1 MLIEKTA
8 SPLGE
13 IILCAHKAALTGL
26 WFTGQKYEMRGAEL
40 SLEEERGDREVLT
53 AARHWLDDY
62 FSGKVPTLDFPLDP
76 QGTPFQKRV
85 WKELL
90 SIPYRH
96 TVSYG
101 ELAERM
107 GCKSARAVGSAVGKN
122 PISLIIPCH
131 RVLGASGRLTGYAGG
146 LERKAGL
153 LRLEQDNSG
162 LCDY

>member
-13 IILCAHKAALTGL
+13 IILCAHNGALRGL
-26 WFTGQKYEMRGAEL
+26 WFTGQKYEMRGIDL
-40 SLEEERGDREVLT
+40 SFEEKSSDAAVLDK
-53 AARHWLDDY
+53 ARCWLNDY
-62 FSGKVPTLDFPLDP
+62 FSGSEPRLDFPLDP
-76 QGTPFQKRV
+76 QGTAFQKMV
-85 WKELL
+85 WLELL

-131 RVLGASGRLTGYAGG
+131 RVLGAKGSLTGYAGG
-146 LERKAGL
+146 VERKAFL
-153 LRLEQDNSG
+153 LRLEQDSSG
-162 LCDY
+162 PCDD